1 MLTLRP
7 FLPTDDD
14 ALIAWLPT
22 AEDLHRF
29 TGPRLRHRLDSAQ
42 LDELRADDTFTMFTA
57 EVDGTVVGHAEFV
70 STGADSARLARVLV
84 DPARRGQGL
93 GERLVLAMI
102 EEARA
107 RGIRSLNLYVL
118 DDNTRAVRL
127 YEKLGFETVGA
138 SGELSGAREMQIAP

>member
-7 FLPTDDD
+7 FLPADDA

-29 TGPRLRHRLDSAQ
+29 TGPRLQHRLDSAQ
-42 LDELRADDTFTMFTA
+42 LDALRADDTFTMFTA
-57 EVDGTVVGHAEFV
+57 EVDGVAVGHAEFV
-70 STGADSARLARVLV
+70 ATGPHSARLARVLV

-93 GERLVLAMI
+93 GEQLVRAMI

-107 RGIRSLNLYVL
+107 RGIRSLDLYVL
-118 DDNTRAVRL
+118 EENTRAVRL
-127 YEKLGFETVGA
+127 YERLGFETVGA
-138 SGELSGAREMQIAP
+138 GGLSGAREMRIVP